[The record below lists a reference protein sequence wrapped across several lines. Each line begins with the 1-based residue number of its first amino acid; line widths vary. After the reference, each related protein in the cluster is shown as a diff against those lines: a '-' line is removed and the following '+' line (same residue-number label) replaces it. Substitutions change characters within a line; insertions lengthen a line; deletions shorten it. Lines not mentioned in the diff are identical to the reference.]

1 MSARD
6 VTVLIQTGKRP
17 AADPGEES
25 LLARDRRLADRCL
38 AGGDEAFE
46 ELVRRH
52 QAKVFR
58 VAGRF
63 FRQRD
68 VVEEVAQEVFLKA
81 FLALPAYRGEVPLEH
96 WLCRITVNACYDLLR
111 QRRRTAGTPGGPA
124 RGENP
129 DPLQLLP
136 DRPEDRPDEEFWR
149 REQSRDLAER
159 ILTRL
164 SPAERIVLT
173 LLVLEELPVAEVA
186 RLTGWSRVNVK
197 VRAFRARRK
206 LQQVMQAEDLPYGG

>member
-1 MSARD
+1 MIEMGRQPVD
-6 VTVLIQTGKRP
+6 Q
-17 AADPGEES
+17 PGDES
-25 LLARDRRLADRCL
+25 LLARDRRLVARCL
-38 AGGDEAFE
+38 AEGDAAFE

-68 VVEEVAQEVFLKA
+68 VIEEVAQEVFLKA

-111 QRRRTAGTPGGPA
+111 QRKRSAPEATRPGRDAAPDPVLRLPA
-124 RGENP
+124 RAA
-129 DPLQLLP
+129 
-136 DRPEDRPDEEFWR
+136 DRPDEEFWR
-149 REQSRDLAER
+149 REQSRCLAEQ

-164 SPAERIVLT
+164 SPAERVVLT

-197 VRAFRARRK
+197 VRAFRARQK
-206 LQQVMQAEDLPYGG
+206 LRHVMGAAARTPGRG